1 MKKCQRG
8 FTLIEL
14 LVVTVVIVTLM
25 GIVFR
30 LAGMGSESRARAITI
45 KRMQRLENC
54 LSGYYAAYGSYP
66 PVPLQGRSRSIYA
79 QTDTFGVQNSGDIR
93 SARLNQISYNQIH
106 EACRA
111 QPVAA
116 LFPFRKERGGVSG
129 MKEETLNEYYD
140 GIIEA
145 KNGARKGKY
154 TSKFGLIKNRPKNTA
169 NWGAS
174 GDGDNVQVFQFGLMS
189 FLLPRYL
196 FMFSGEEHFYEDSQ
210 WGASNQ
216 LPCKLNDGKPFENWR
231 DMVQYMNTSSNSK
244 ETRYNVG
251 MIKNLTSQRVC
262 ARWMPNL
269 EGIVTCGGDYTFY
282 GVNITCTENFD
293 NYLGNIPNDDGGVGQ
308 HELYV
313 HVPNG
318 YSGSGSSG
326 GSGDKY
332 LLNCMTVRDGWHMDL
347 FYYSDPPYQSYRL
360 WSAGGNRKTF
370 PPWCDL
376 DEFDSSE
383 INTIRDWISDDFVH
397 LSN

>member
-79 QTDTFGVQNSGDIR
+79 KVDDFGVQNSGDIR
-93 SARLNQISYNQIH
+93 TTKVNATPLAQIH

-145 KNGARKGKY
+145 RNGKRQSKY
-154 TSKFGLIKNRPKNTA
+154 TSEFGLIKNRPKNTA

-174 GDGDNVQVFQFGLMS
+174 ADGDNVQVFQFGLMS

-196 FMFSGEEHFYEDSQ
+196 FMFSGDEYFYEESQ
-210 WGASNQ
+210 WGACNQ

-269 EGIVTCGGDYTFY
+269 EGIVTCGGSYNFY
-282 GVNITCTENFD
+282 GVNITCSENFD
-293 NYLGNIPNDDGGVGQ
+293 NYLGNIPYWDAGVEV
-308 HELYV
+308 HELYI
-313 HVPNG
+313 HIPNG
-318 YSGSGSSG
+318 YSSGG

-332 LLNCMTVRDGWHMDL
+332 LLNCMTVRDGWHTDL
-347 FYYSDPPYQSYRL
+347 YYYSDPPYQSYRL
-360 WSAGGNRKTF
+360 WSAGPNGKTF
-370 PPWCDL
+370 PPWITLDQLNSGDRATAGEWMIDDL
-376 DEFDSSE
+376 
-383 INTIRDWISDDFVH
+383 IG